1 MRTQILIISVL
12 FSAFNI
18 FSAENTS
25 KTGFYKA
32 VHLMAPYPAKDIT
45 VVEQAIKEVFVPAG
59 VNMIIFEIDYR
70 YQWESHP
77 ELRGDNPFSE
87 EQIKGLVELCSKNKI
102 RLVPLFNCLGHQS
115 WSSHNSPLIEKYPQ
129 FDETPNLSKNN
140 PGIYCRSWCP
150 SNPDLL
156 PVVKDLFKELK
167 EAFNSDAIHVGMDEV
182 FIIADKDCSRC
193 KGKDT
198 AELFAKAV
206 NDLHKI
212 LKNDLNVE
220 MMMWGDRLLDDAVM
234 KYGKWESSQNG
245 THRAVDNVP
254 RDIIVC
260 DWHYELRQSYP
271 SVDFFLSKGFRLM
284 PSWWKN
290 EKAAL
295 AFFNY
300 SEKFRTNSNLIGY
313 LNTTWVNSANLSRA
327 LLGEQDKSEQVNE
340 VARTTKVMLKTIK

>member
-1 MRTQILIISVL
+1 MKTKII
-12 FSAFNI
+12 I
-18 FSAENTS
+18 FSILCLVFSTYSDEIQT
-25 KTGFYKA
+25 KTNFYKA
-32 VHLMAPYPAKDIT
+32 VHLLAPYPPKDLS
-45 VVEQAIKEVFVPAG
+45 VVERAIKDVFVPAR
-59 VNMIIFEIDYR
+59 VNMIIFEINYR
-70 YQWESHP
+70 YQWKSHP
-77 ELRGDNPFSE
+77 ELSDGDAFSE
-87 EQIKGLVELCSKNKI
+87 EQIKGLAELCFQNKI

-115 WSSHNSPLIEKYPQ
+115 WSSHNSPLIEKYSQ
-129 FDETPNLSKNN
+129 FDETPNLPKNN

-156 PVVKDLFKELK
+156 PVVKDLLKELK
-167 EAFNSDAIHVGMDEV
+167 GAFNSDAIHVGMDEV
-182 FIIADKDCSRC
+182 FVIADKDCPRC

-220 MMMWGDRLLDDAVM
+220 MMMWGDRLLDDSVM

-245 THRAVDNVP
+245 TSRAIDNVP

-260 DWHYELRQSYP
+260 DWHYELRATYP
-271 SVDFFLSKGFRLM
+271 SVDFFISKGFRVL

-290 EKAAL
+290 EKAAV
-295 AFFNY
+295 AFLNY
-300 SEKFRTNSNLIGY
+300 SEKYRTNSNLIGY
-313 LNTTWVNSANLSRA
+313 LTTTWVNSANYSRA

-340 VARTTKVMLKTIK
+340 VATTTKVILKAIK